1 MSNFDFNILACTPQ
15 RLWDALVRYEDGDH
29 SALKVHT
36 TLAPEHRE
44 IFWDEV
50 RRINEKGIARSKDEL
65 LVQKRQRTPKRFYW
79 GSAEEKRQLTRLEG
93 AILASQE
100 EGTK

>member
-1 MSNFDFNILACTPQ
+1 MSDFDFNILASTPP
-15 RLWDALVRYEDGDH
+15 RMWDALVRYEDGDH

-44 IFWDEV
+44 IFWEEV
-50 RRINEKGIARSKDEL
+50 RLIEEKGIARSKAEAL
-65 LVQKRQRTPKRFYW
+65 LEKRQRTPKQFHW
-79 GSAEEKRQLTRLEG
+79 GSADKERELRRLEG

-100 EGTK
+100 EVTK